1 MEGQAFEELKN
12 SIAKNGQR
20 KPIITIGNEI
30 LMGRHRYKAC
40 TELGIPPHIRAYDPE
55 RDGANLTETVIDDDL
70 RRRHLSPGQRAAV
83 YAVLMQYAA
92 EEVVDE
98 PEQTDGEPADE
109 SDDLD
114 IEFKEVKEINDR
126 MNEDEKAI
134 DEKLDRAID
143 GGTGVSTD
151 AGKDKTKTDSEQD
164 GVGDDHAE
172 GKLEKAAREAGVSPN
187 TLSQAKQVLKSRPD
201 LIKKVIDKEMTLN
214 QAKQLMKSED
224 PAVAQERAEAAD
236 ILSEELGDEFTAAI
250 RDNTILKGDELKE
263 FIKISAAL
271 RAQVQDLI
279 VESWKVTDAVKYVRG
294 MYLQQDTIGDMIN
307 RFIQIGKATS
317 KIVVDGY
324 EVTVRKAKEGS
335 K

>member
-1 MEGQAFEELKN
+1 MLKIHKLCECLPEMESQAFEELKN

-40 TELGIPPHIRAYDPE
+40 SELGIPPHIRAYDPE

-92 EEVVDE
+92 EEVVDT
-98 PEQTDGEPADE
+98 PEQTDGEPAAPAEAADPADE
-109 SDDLD
+109 ADDLD
-114 IEFKEVKEINDR
+114 IEFKNG
-126 MNEDEKAI
+126 
-134 DEKLDRAID
+134 

-224 PAVAQERAEAAD
+224 PAVAQDRAEAAD

-294 MYLQQDTIGDMIN
+294 LYLQQDTIGDMIN

>member
-1 MEGQAFEELKN
+1 MESQAFEELKN

-40 TELGIPPHIRAYDPE
+40 SELGIPPHIRAYDPE

-92 EEVVDE
+92 EEVVDT
-98 PEQTDGEPADE
+98 PEQTDGEPAAPAEAADPADE
-109 SDDLD
+109 ADDLD
-114 IEFKEVKEINDR
+114 IEFKNG
-126 MNEDEKAI
+126 
-134 DEKLDRAID
+134 

-201 LIKKVIDKEMTLN
+201 LIKKMIDKEMTLN

-224 PAVAQERAEAAD
+224 PAVAQDRAEAAD

-294 MYLQQDTIGDMIN
+294 LYLQQDTIGDMIN